1 MPAGGRQV
9 YRAWG
14 GRFTARGTVSIEPAE
29 KSNGDKEKRDGAKGK
44 RDEAKEKNVD
54 VH

>member
-1 MPAGGRQV
+1 MVRGSCVFPA
-9 YRAWG
+9 
-14 GRFTARGTVSIEPAE
+14 AE
-29 KSNGDKEKRDGAKGK
+29 KSNGDKGKRDEAKGK

>member
-1 MPAGGRQV
+1 MVFGSCVFPA
-9 YRAWG
+9 
-14 GRFTARGTVSIEPAE
+14 AE

-44 RDEAKEKNVD
+44 RDEAKEKKVD